1 MISLRLAIAV
11 TTPMACDFIMID
23 EGFGCMDDVNISRL
37 TDLFTLISEDYRFV
51 FIISHKTELQNIIDH
66 PLCITTVIDA
76 ALGASCSHVANTLEG
91 PSSHSSYPQH
101 ITSTPSSTHQST
113 TSPSSHS
120 SPQST
125 FTSTPISSFHTNKLP
140 ITVVNGKKKIT
151 CECGA
156 VIGQGQLKDHLK
168 RETHKKR
175 LIALGRVAA
184 PS

>member
-11 TTPMACDFIMID
+11 TTPMACDFIMIY

-91 PSSHSSYPQH
+91 PSSHSS
-101 ITSTPSSTHQST
+101 THQST
-113 TSPSSHS
+113 PTFSHS
-120 SPQST
+120 SLPT
-125 FTSTPISSFHTNKLP
+125 PTPISSFHTNKLP

-175 LIALGRVAA
+175 LMALGRVAA